1 MKKTLTINLGGIVY
15 HIDDDAYRL
24 LDNYLS
30 NLKHYFR
37 KQEGAEEIVN
47 DIEMRIAELFAEK
60 VTEGKQVITVSDVE
74 EIIARVGKPEDFGI
88 ADEDMDSQKRTEQTS
103 SANQGSTQTAAQ
115 RRWFRDPDNKLLGG
129 VAAGLAAYFG
139 WDITLVRILMI
150 ILVFVPYCPMI
161 ILYIIGWIVIPEART
176 AAEQTSSANQGS
188 TQTAAQRRWFRDPD
202 NKLLGGVAAG
212 LAAYFGWDITLVR
225 ILMII
230 LVFVPYCP
238 MIILYIIGWIVI
250 PEARTAAEK
259 LSMRGEAV
267 TIENI
272 GKTVTDGFERVADG
286 VNNYMNSGKPRTFLQ
301 KIGDVFVSI
310 AAVLFK
316 IFLVALVILCCPVL
330 FVLAVV
336 LVALVFAAI
345 AVAVSGG
352 ALLYEMLPAI
362 DWMPVASVSPMMT
375 LLGTIAGVALIGI
388 PLGAFLYTILRQLF
402 HWSPMGTG
410 LKWSLLILW
419 ILGAVIMIINLSAL
433 GWQLPLYGL
442 HCS

>member
-1 MKKTLTINLGGIVY
+1 MKKTLTVNLGGTVY

-37 KQEGAEEIVN
+37 KQESAEEIIN

-60 VTEGKQVITVSDVE
+60 VAAGKQVVTVQDVE
-74 EIIARVGKPEDFGI
+74 EVIARVGKPEDFGI
-88 ADEDMDSQKRTEQTS
+88 TEDD
-103 SANQGSTQTAAQ
+103 
-115 RRWFRDPDNKLLGG
+115 
-129 VAAGLAAYFG
+129 
-139 WDITLVRILMI
+139 
-150 ILVFVPYCPMI
+150 
-161 ILYIIGWIVIPEART
+161 
-176 AAEQTSSANQGS
+176 
-188 TQTAAQRRWFRDPD
+188 
-202 NKLLGGVAAG
+202 
-212 LAAYFGWDITLVR
+212 
-225 ILMII
+225 
-230 LVFVPYCP
+230 
-238 MIILYIIGWIVI
+238 
-250 PEARTAAEK
+250 AEK

-286 VNNYMNSGKPRTFLQ
+286 VNNYVNSGKPRTFLQ
-301 KIGDVFVSI
+301 KIGDVFVAI
-310 AAVLFK
+310 AAVFFK
-316 IFLVALVILCCPVL
+316 IFLVALVIICCPVL
-330 FVLAVV
+330 FVLAIV

-352 ALLYEMLPAI
+352 ALLYELLPAI
-362 DWMPVASVSPMMT
+362 DWTPIASVTPMMT

-402 HWSPMGTG
+402 HWAPMGTG

-442 HCS
+442 HHF